1 MLSPGVVLQQ
11 RYRIRRL
18 LARGGMGAVYE
29 AEAVHLRN
37 VIVAVKETFFNE
49 DRKGLREQ
57 FEREAATL
65 ARLRHPALPQVM
77 DHFIEGAGQFL
88 VMDYIEGEDLGALL
102 ERRLNRRR
110 EPFGFWQV
118 MEWAERLLD
127 TLVYIHGQY
136 PPVIHR
142 DIKPQNLKLTPRGE
156 LFLIDFGLA
165 KDATTPTR
173 PGHSLH
179 AYTLEFAP
187 PEQIKGEGT
196 DARIDIYSLGA
207 TLYQLATGKLPP
219 DARLREE
226 AVVKHLMPD
235 LLVPTHQVNP
245 QMPIAFAAALAKA
258 MALYPD
264 LRFQSAQEMRQE
276 LSRIKQNAEAEFADI
291 ERQAEE
297 RRRSEEE
304 ALHRE
309 VEQRGRREEAGR
321 PYAARA
327 EAVGEE
333 EDPGRLKQAPQ
344 QEAVTEPAVSQ
355 TAADEKP
362 VDQGKAA
369 QAAPA
374 VRRKAPR
381 LALIAIAAGLL
392 IALFVYPWLNPATP
406 TPDMASGAA
415 PQISATPTPDKAPSP
430 DPTIVAGAENGP
442 PPPPPGSSYEVL
454 PARIVMVYVP
464 EGSFLMGSP
473 PGEPD
478 IESNEVPQHQVTV
491 PGFYLGKY
499 EVTRAQWRAVMGISS
514 PNLKDGDLPVTN
526 VDWNEVK
533 DFCNRLS
540 QKTDARYRLPTEAE
554 WEYACSGGTT
564 GAYGRNNINAMAWHM
579 DNSNF
584 KPHPVGRKRPNAFG
598 IYDMLGNAQEWCEDS
613 WHDSYAG
620 APTDGSA
627 WGNKSGYDSSR
638 VIRGC
643 YFFSDITDCRPANR
657 DDTSAGI
664 RSDWRGFRIA
674 RSYP

>member
-1 MLSPGVVLQQ
+1 VLSPGVVLQQ
-11 RYRIRRL
+11 RYRIKRL

-37 VIVAVKETFFNE
+37 VMVAVKETFFNE

-88 VMDYIEGEDLGALL
+88 VMDYIEGDDLGALL
-102 ERRLNRRR
+102 ERRLNIRK

-127 TLVYIHGQY
+127 ALVYIHSQY

-196 DARIDIYSLGA
+196 DARSDIYSLGA

-264 LRFQSAQEMRQE
+264 LRFQSAQEMRRE
-276 LSRIKQNAEAEFADI
+276 LSRIKQNVEAEFADI

-297 RRRSEEE
+297 RRRSEAE

-309 VEQRGRREEAGR
+309 VEHRGRREESAR

-333 EDPGRLKQAPQ
+333 EDPGRPKQAPRR
-344 QEAVTEPAVSQ
+344 EAVTEPAVGQ

-362 VDQGKAA
+362 VDQGRAA
-369 QAAPA
+369 QAAPT
-374 VRRKAPR
+374 VRKKAPR
-381 LALIAIAAGLL
+381 LALIAIAASLV
-392 IALFVYPWLNPATP
+392 IALFFYSQLNPANP
-406 TPDMASGAA
+406 APDRASGAA
-415 PQISATPTPDKAPSP
+415 PQTSATPTPDKAPSP
-430 DPTIVAGAENGP
+430 DATIVAGAENGP
-442 PPPPPGSSYEVL
+442 PPPPPKASYEVL

-464 EGSFLMGSP
+464 GGSFLMGSP
-473 PGEPD
+473 PGEPH
-478 IESNEVPQHQVTV
+478 IESNELPQHQVNV

-499 EVTRAQWRAVMGISS
+499 EVTRAQWRGVMGISS

-540 QKTDARYRLPTEAE
+540 QITDAKYRLPTEAE
-554 WEYACSGGTT
+554 WEYACRAGTT
-564 GAYGRNNINAMAWHM
+564 GVSPGNINAMAWYL
-579 DNSNF
+579 DNSSYVS
-584 KPHPVGRKRPNAFG
+584 PHPVGRKRPNAFG
-598 IYDMLGNAQEWCEDS
+598 IYDMLGNAEEWCEDS
-613 WHDSYAG
+613 WHDGYAG

-627 WGNKSGYDSSR
+627 WVNNSSYGGSR

-643 YFFSDITDCRPANR
+643 YYFSDITDCRPANR